1 MKRANQRELL
11 IEVAR
16 LYYYQHLT
24 QEQVGEALGISRQ
37 KVSRLL
43 NRAYE
48 EGIVQIKIAEPFSP
62 LLELEKELCQKFGL
76 KEAKIARL
84 FTKEETLAI
93 RRIAQEAAYFLV
105 NKLEPYTTLGVAYG
119 KTLYEMT
126 NFLTKR
132 LIPGLRVIQIMG
144 GYGKLKGEVMSIELA
159 QRIADAF
166 EGDVVFLLAPAFCR
180 DAKTKKAIEGE
191 ERIRRVLE
199 LAKRVDMALVGIG
212 GIDPTSTLMD
222 TGDIQEDEKEE
233 LLRQEVVGN
242 ICGNFYNRLG
252 EPVSSKADE
261 RRIGLTLADLKKIP
275 QVVGVAGGEKKF
287 TAILGALR
295 GKLITTLITDEL
307 TAQKLLEE

>member
-1 MKRANQRELL
+1 MRRSDQPELL

-48 EGIVQIKIAEPFSP
+48 EGIVQIKIAEPSSP
-62 LLELEKELCQKFGL
+62 LSQVEEKLCQKFGL
-76 KEAKIARL
+76 KEVKIARL
-84 FTKEETLAI
+84 FIKEEGLTI
-93 RRIAQEAAYFLV
+93 KRIAQEAAYFLV

-126 NFLTKR
+126 HFLSKR
-132 LIPGLRVIQIMG
+132 FVPGLRVIQIMG

-180 DAKTKKAIEGE
+180 DAKTKRAIEGE
-191 ERIRRVLE
+191 ERIRRVLD
-199 LAKRVDMALVGIG
+199 LAKKVDIALVGIG
-212 GIDPTSTLMD
+212 GIDPSSTLMD
-222 TGDIQEDEKEE
+222 TGDIQEGEKEE
-233 LLRQEVVGN
+233 LLAQGAVGN
-242 ICGNFYNRLG
+242 ICGNFYNYLG
-252 EPVSSKADE
+252 EPISSKSDE
-261 RRIGLTLADLKKIP
+261 RKIGLTITDLRKISE
-275 QVVGVAGGEKKF
+275 VVGVAGGEKKLL
-287 TAILGALR
+287 AILGALR

-307 TAQKLLEE
+307 TAEWLL